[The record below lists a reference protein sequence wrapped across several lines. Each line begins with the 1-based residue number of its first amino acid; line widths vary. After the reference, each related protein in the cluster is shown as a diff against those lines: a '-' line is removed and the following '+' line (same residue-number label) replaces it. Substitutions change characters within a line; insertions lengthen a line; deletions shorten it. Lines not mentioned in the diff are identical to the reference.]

1 MSNLYKVVL
10 VICCIM
16 FSLLSLMEY
25 NGYNYN
31 YVDKQVIFQHTP
43 QNKYENAVIAIYSK
57 AQQLKVVK
65 QDSQKVDGA
74 NLEKSK
80 TKWLTFH
87 ATYYGHDCNGCS
99 GITATG
105 INVQNSIY
113 FKDLRIVAVDPTI
126 IPLGSIV
133 EIQTPNER
141 FKAIAADKGG
151 AIKGRR
157 LDILVESEYIAA
169 QYGRH
174 DMQLFIIQ

>member
-65 QDSQKVDGA
+65 QDSQK
-74 NLEKSK
+74 
-80 TKWLTFH
+80 
-87 ATYYGHDCNGCS
+87 
-99 GITATG
+99 
-105 INVQNSIY
+105 
-113 FKDLRIVAVDPTI
+113 
-126 IPLGSIV
+126 
-133 EIQTPNER
+133 
-141 FKAIAADKGG
+141 
-151 AIKGRR
+151 
-157 LDILVESEYIAA
+157 
-169 QYGRH
+169 
-174 DMQLFIIQ
+174 